1 MDDRAG
7 LVTKVQIFNHS
18 YDVRCSDP
26 EYVQKLA
33 ELLDQ
38 KMNEVAE
45 LTPTVDTLKVAIL
58 AALNLADECLTARR
72 ELDLIDG
79 DLSVRIER
87 LIDRLTG
94 VSDSSR

>member
-7 LVTKVQIFNHS
+7 SVTKVQIFNHS
-18 YDVRCSDP
+18 YDVRSGDP

-38 KMNEVAE
+38 KMKEVAE

-58 AALNLADECLTARR
+58 AALNLADECLTVRH
-72 ELDLIDG
+72 ELEQVNEDLTAQ
-79 DLSVRIER
+79 VERIVER
-87 LIDRLTG
+87 LSGL
-94 VSDSSR
+94 SEESH